1 MSETKESDRR
11 KYNPGGNNEY
21 STPKEK
27 PPRYDLR
34 KKHKIK
40 DDPLDN
46 DDAIKEDKLAMEN
59 KTAETAKRMAR
70 KKIATN
76 KKSEDLVREGLDGFR
91 FKDQGIK
98 AIANTYK
105 HLAKAFMEL
114 AVANNTFSSCKSS
127 QISPDGKLGGKGYV
141 LSIRDIRESFGNI
154 MNSMSELIDTFHDE
168 VNSPYLKK
176 TILEDNPIIKN
187 ILSEAEDIIDK
198 AEDIEDESVKV
209 SQNDPHTLSDDEKE
223 KVKSIL
229 EKKWK
234 DK

>member
-1 MSETKESDRR
+1 MSDIKESDRR

-21 STPKEK
+21 TSPSEK

-46 DDAIKEDKLAMEN
+46 QDDLKEDKLAMEN

-70 KKIATN
+70 KRIAA
-76 KKSEDLVREGLDGFR
+76 KQSEDMVREGLDGFQ

-98 AIANTYK
+98 SIARTYK

-114 AVANNTFSSCKSS
+114 AKANSTFSSCKSS
-127 QISPDGKLGGKGYV
+127 QISPDGRLGGRGYV
-141 LSIRDIRESFGNI
+141 LSIRDIRGSFGNI

-168 VNSPYLKK
+168 VNSPYLKR
-176 TILEDNPIIKN
+176 TILEDNPIIKD
-187 ILSEAEDIIDK
+187 ILSDAEDIIDK
-198 AEDIEDESVKV
+198 AEDIEQENGKTN
-209 SQNDPHTLSDDEKE
+209 QNTPPTLSDDEKE
-223 KVKSIL
+223 KVKAIL
-229 EKKWK
+229 DKKWK
-234 DK
+234 

>member
-1 MSETKESDRR
+1 MSDIKEADRR
-11 KYNPGGNNEY
+11 KYNPGGSNEY

-34 KKHKIK
+34 NKHKIK

-46 DDAIKEDKLAMEN
+46 EDAIKEDKLAMKN

-70 KKIATN
+70 KKLA
-76 KKSEDLVREGLDGFR
+76 KQSESLMREGLEGFR

-98 AIANTYK
+98 SIANTYK

-141 LSIRDIRESFGNI
+141 LSIRDIRGSFGNI
-154 MNSMSELIDTFHDE
+154 MNAMSELIDTFHDE

-176 TILEDNPIIKN
+176 TVLEDNPIIKG
-187 ILSEAEDIIDK
+187 ILDDAEAIVDK
-198 AEDIEDESVKV
+198 AEDIEEESEKND
-209 SQNDPHTLSDDEKE
+209 QNNPQKLSDVEKS
-223 KVKSIL
+223 KVKLIL
-229 EKKWK
+229 ENKWK
-234 DK
+234 DKK

>member
-1 MSETKESDRR
+1 MSEIKESDRR

-21 STPKEK
+21 SVPKEK

-46 DDAIKEDKLAMEN
+46 EDEIKEDKLAMEN

-70 KKIATN
+70 KKLAANQRTDSLN
-76 KKSEDLVREGLDGFR
+76 REGLEGFK

-98 AIANTYK
+98 SIAKTYK

-114 AVANNTFSSCKSS
+114 AKANNTFSSCKSS
-127 QISPDGKLGGKGYV
+127 QISPDGKLGGRGYV
-141 LSIRDIRESFGNI
+141 LSIRDIRGSFGNV
-154 MNSMSELIDTFHDE
+154 MNAMSELIDTFHDE

-176 TILEDNPIIKN
+176 TIIEDNPIIKD
-187 ILSEAEDIIDK
+187 ILSDAEDIIDK
-198 AEDIEDESVKV
+198 AEDLEEESEKV
-209 SQNDPHTLSDDEKE
+209 NQNTPPTLSDDEKE
-223 KVKSIL
+223 KVKAIL

-234 DK
+234 